1 MSAEEGA
8 RSKSICPVQWG
19 NSVAVVLERV
29 RSDAATLLESV
40 EVSRVVVVD
49 DEYADGVER
58 LLGICS
64 DAGSAAAGL
73 PHLAGIEF
81 GAPHEVWSARVRA
94 AWEGLDRPARRELLE
109 SARRLERELSG
120 PIADGESLAA
130 EQDGDDLAAESLKQI
145 LGSLGGRCQFV
156 TLSLGDWE
164 DRGAAMLSDDKAQRT
179 LFFFD
184 RGYGDERAGTDERGF
199 ELIRDAQAGGARYCG
214 LITHT
219 VPVDGEYEAWRAM
232 AFRHGLE
239 RTGFVVVSKG
249 RLNGE
254 PPDYY
259 GFLGML
265 RVTALSGRYAEVR
278 SMAWDKFEES
288 LEDAKSAMEDLSVVD
303 FDRIVFASSRREG
316 VWEADTLF
324 RVFGVLMR
332 RAAGH
337 RLHADATVST
347 AVATARRVSAMPDE
361 VAGALG
367 KQGQSAAAL
376 QMQRYEIYDANDEL
390 NAWHAPLGLGDIFR
404 IEAEGKD
411 YMLLAQPCDLVV
423 RSKGL
428 RNREKDRLGRT
439 AAVVEIAHGGERQ
452 GANWGKLPFY
462 DKKTGDSGYAH
473 YGSAHQVMLAVL
485 DLCVLQTD
493 GQAIID
499 VEAECPDLL
508 IEGWEKR
515 ARRLQKH
522 FRKALDLQRILAGAE
537 LDREA
542 ASLALP
548 DASSTL
554 RDGKVGSGGAVTY
567 GIRRVMR
574 LRQPWSG
581 SLLTEFAQ
589 YQARAAFEH
598 DFGYRVDPT
607 QE

>member
-1 MSAEEGA
+1 M
-8 RSKSICPVQWG
+8 
-19 NSVAVVLERV
+19 AVVLERI
-29 RSDAATLLESV
+29 RSDAATLLDSV
-40 EVSRVVVVD
+40 DVSRVVVVD

-58 LLGICS
+58 LIGICS
-64 DAGSAAAGL
+64 EVESAEAAEL
-73 PHLAGIEF
+73 PHLAGIQF
-81 GAPHEVWSARVRA
+81 AAPYEVWTARVRS
-94 AWEGLDRPARRELLE
+94 AWEGLDKPAQRELLAA
-109 SARRLERELSG
+109 ARRLESGSSG
-120 PIADGESLAA
+120 PFADGESWEA
-130 EQDGDDLAAESLKQI
+130 EQVGDDLAAASLKQV
-145 LGSLGGRCQFV
+145 LGSLGRRCEFV

-164 DRGAAMLSDDKAQRT
+164 DRRAAMLADEKAQRT

-184 RGYGDERAGTDERGF
+184 RGYGDERAGMDEKGF
-199 ELIRDAQAGGARYCG
+199 ELIRDAQARGARYCG

-219 VPVDGEYEAWRAM
+219 VPVDGEYEAWRSM
-232 AFRHGLE
+232 AGEHGLE
-239 RTGFVVVSKG
+239 PKGFVVVSKG

-278 SMAWDKFEES
+278 SMAWDIFEGSVE
-288 LEDAKSAMEDLSVVD
+288 EAKSAMEDLSVVD
-303 FDRIVFASSRREG
+303 LDRILFASSGREG

-324 RVFGVLMR
+324 RVFGVLMG
-332 RAAGH
+332 RAAGR
-337 RLHADATVST
+337 RLHADATVSK
-347 AVATARRVSAMPDE
+347 AVATARRVNAMPDG

-376 QMQRYEIYDANDEL
+376 RMQRYEIYDASAEL
-390 NAWHAPLGLGDIFR
+390 NAWHAPLGLGDIFWVD
-404 IEAEGKD
+404 AEDKD
-411 YMLLAQPCDLVV
+411 YILLAQPCDLVV

-439 AAVVEIAHGGERQ
+439 AAVVEIARGDEKE

-462 DKKTGDSGYAH
+462 AEGTGAPAYAN
-473 YGSAHQVMLAVL
+473 YGSAHQVLLAVL
-485 DLCVLQTD
+485 DLCVLQAD
-493 GQAIID
+493 GRAGGD

-515 ARRLQKH
+515 AGKLQTH
-522 FRKALDLQRILAGAE
+522 FRKALDLQRDLAAVE
-537 LDREA
+537 LGSEA

-554 RDGKVGSGGAVTY
+554 TVGKAGSGGGVTY

-581 SLLTEFAQ
+581 ALLTEFAQ

-598 DFGYRVDPT
+598 DFGYRVDVT
-607 QE
+607 